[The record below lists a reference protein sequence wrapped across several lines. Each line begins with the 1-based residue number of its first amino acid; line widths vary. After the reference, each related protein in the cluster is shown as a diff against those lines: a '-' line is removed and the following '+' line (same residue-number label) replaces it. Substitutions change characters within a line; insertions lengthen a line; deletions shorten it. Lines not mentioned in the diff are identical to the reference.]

1 MGTCTYCGSDLSAY
15 DPVCLCECEPNSTI
29 GRFCN
34 VACLVAYVD
43 EEGLTEGDACEWT
56 PGEDCC

>member
-1 MGTCTYCGSDLSAY
+1 MGACTYCGPDLSAS

-34 VACLVAYVD
+34 VACLVGYVD
-43 EEGLTEGDACEWT
+43 EESRTEGDACQ
-56 PGEDCC
+56 